1 MTILRFAVLAIVM
14 ALGAPGQ
21 WLNYP
26 TAGLP
31 RTPDGKPD
39 LAAPTPK
46 TGDGKPDLSGIWL
59 PADNTHFMDLAAD
72 LKPEDARIS
81 RGREIWPPIDRKGC
95 IKMIPWRSAC
105 RLAPPRG
112 NPRGASFQNHSDA
125 PPTGHT
131 PTKPQP
137 TTSSDSTNAATKLA
151 SEFDILNS
159 QRLSSSPPFLQER
172 VYTSGTGALTNS
184 VSSTA

>member
-105 RLAPPRG
+105 HLASP
-112 NPRGASFQNHSDA
+112 AWK
-125 PPTGHT
+125 PTGRILSKSFRCPANWSYSYET
-131 PTKPQP
+131 
-137 TTSSDSTNAATKLA
+137 STNDV
-151 SEFDILNS
+151 FRFY
-159 QRLSSSPPFLQER
+159 QRGHEVGL
-172 VYTSGTGALTNS
+172 
-184 VSSTA
+184 